1 MSAPDAL
8 GENQGKGLAEGVKQM
23 KIAASEAVVPMVSV
37 HKVG

>member
-1 MSAPDAL
+1 MHRERFRSNRVR
-8 GENQGKGLAEGVKQM
+8 EEGVKQM